1 MKEIKL
7 DKERKLELFQA
18 FLEKDWFK
26 LDVWEDQNIDWPGDA
41 VIRRMENEV
50 HTFMAFIMEKVQKNS
65 INLFDDIQEYFN
77 AWDTEEFE
85 NEQVELIVE
94 ALYEPMVIAGIDIDE
109 VII

>member
-7 DKERKLELFQA
+7 DKDRKLELFQA

-26 LDVWEDQNIDWPGDA
+26 LDVWEDQNVDWPGDA
-41 VIRRMENEV
+41 VIRKMENEV
-50 HTFMAFIMEKVQKNS
+50 RTFMTFIIDRVQQNS
-65 INLFDDIQEYFN
+65 SNLFDEIQEYFN
-77 AWDTEEFE
+77 EWDTEEFE

>member
-7 DKERKLELFQA
+7 DKERKLELFEV
-18 FLEKDWFK
+18 FLQKDWFK
-26 LDVWEDQNIDWPGDA
+26 LDVWEDQEVDWPGDA
-41 VIRRMENEV
+41 VIQRMENEV
-50 HTFMAFIMEKVQKNS
+50 RTFMAYIIERVEQDS
-65 INLFDDIQEYFN
+65 LTLFDDVQGYFN
-77 AWDTEEFE
+77 EWDTEDFE

>member
-41 VIRRMENEV
+41 VIHRMEKEV
-50 HTFMAFIMEKVQKNS
+50 RTFMAFIIDRVEQNS
-65 INLFDDIQEYFN
+65 TSLFDDIQEYFN
-77 AWDTEEFE
+77 VWDTEEFE